1 MMRLIEIITFIAAF
15 VIVTAAIIYLN
26 SIYVNIFQLDFTP
39 RSSVVAEVDSLDNQ
53 SAEEETVTDISQES
67 EIDNKEEVEL
77 IPEKKEEQIVST
89 IPEQKKA
96 EIKPVVENKPVQ
108 IPVIEETSVS
118 LAQNNLFEVPPQTN
132 NPVDSTYIKWVKST
146 AGLFE
151 SMEAKKAALIIKN
164 YREDVA
170 RDIIY
175 KMKRKKAAEVL
186 AELDPY
192 EAKRITQ
199 YW

>member
-53 SAEEETVTDISQES
+53 FAEEETVTDISQES
-67 EIDNKEEVEL
+67 EIDNKEEVEI
-77 IPEKKEEQIVST
+77 IPEKKEEQFVST

-132 NPVDSTYIKWVKST
+132 NPVDSIYIKWVKST

>member
-67 EIDNKEEVEL
+67 EIDNKEEVEI

-89 IPEQKKA
+89 IPEQKKT

-132 NPVDSTYIKWVKST
+132 NPVDSIYIKWVKST

>member
-67 EIDNKEEVEL
+67 EIDNKEEVEI
-77 IPEKKEEQIVST
+77 IPEKKEEQFVST